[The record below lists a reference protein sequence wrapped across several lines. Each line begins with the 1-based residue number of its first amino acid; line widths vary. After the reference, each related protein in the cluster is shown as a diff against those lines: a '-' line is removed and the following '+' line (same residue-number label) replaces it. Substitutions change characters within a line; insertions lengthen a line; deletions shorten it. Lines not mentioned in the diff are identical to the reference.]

1 MADKPVDKPSK
12 YRPGA
17 MWFLKW
23 TILAF
28 GVFFF
33 GGLAARGLG
42 ALEGHAPDP
51 FWHGFLRALLTFS
64 VGGGIAVGAAMLMWW
79 LAGPRSFSWAL
90 GVVVLGVALVLIF
103 IWPTPFK
110 HYKARDL
117 SFFVKVNRLTGTVSY
132 YCKVP
137 SQCPREP
144 APRQGTTW

>member
-64 VGGGIAVGAAMLMWW
+64 VGGGVAVGAAMLMWW

-110 HYKARDL
+110 YLTSVVRVSGEAGMGIEFSHRLYPVGPLKA
-117 SFFVKVNRLTGTVSY
+117 
-132 YCKVP
+132 
-137 SQCPREP
+137 
-144 APRQGTTW
+144 